1 MHHAP
6 EATPAAWPLSERLS
20 WLKTFRRG
28 VAAHERELC
37 DLASAETG
45 KPRDETLTTDIL
57 PLVSACAWLEKHAK
71 RILKPRGVGGKP
83 MWLLGVR
90 VRIERA
96 PIGRVGIIA
105 TWNYPYSLL
114 GQQLCEALIAGSP
127 DAGNTVAVKPSERCP
142 KSQRRLLELAQEA
155 GLPEGVLK
163 VWHHDRDAGRKLVE
177 EGDLDHV
184 VFTGSTAVGRTIA
197 GALGPRLVPSSL
209 ELSGRDS
216 AIVLA
221 DADVRL
227 AARTIWAAV
236 TLNRGQ
242 TCMAPRRAI
251 VDRAVYP
258 AFVEA
263 LAERARGV
271 EPAPLID
278 ADAAER
284 VRMLI
289 ADAIARGGRDLASS
303 TPDASEGASVRPAA
317 VADCPP
323 DTELFQGSHF
333 GPALAITPAD
343 SQDDAIELHGR
354 CDQRLATSVFTRS
367 PGRHKALAQ
376 RLGSTSVTFNDCIV
390 PTAHPGVPIGG
401 IGPSGWGLTQGA
413 EGLLAMTRPVVVS
426 TTRPR
431 LRLPAGPVE
440 EKRAE
445 QLAAFLRRRY
455 GR

>member
-57 PLVSACAWLEKHAK
+57 PLVSACAWLEKHAI

-83 MWLLGVR
+83 MGLLGVR

-127 DAGNTVAVKPSERCP
+127 DAGNAVAVKPSERCP
-142 KSQRRLLELAQEA
+142 KAQRCLLELAQEA

-197 GALGPRLVPSSL
+197 GALGPRLLPSSL

-258 AFVEA
+258 VFIEA

-271 EPAPLID
+271 D
-278 ADAAER
+278 R
-284 VRMLI
+284 CRRRR
-289 ADAIARGGRDLASS
+289 ARAHAHR
-303 TPDASEGASVRPAA
+303 
-317 VADCPP
+317 
-323 DTELFQGSHF
+323 
-333 GPALAITPAD
+333 
-343 SQDDAIELHGR
+343 R
-354 CDQRLATSVFTRS
+354 CDRPRRAGSRVLN
-367 PGRHKALAQ
+367 PGRE
-376 RLGSTSVTFNDCIV
+376 RGRV
-390 PTAHPGVPIGG
+390 
-401 IGPSGWGLTQGA
+401 GPSGGRRGLPA
-413 EGLLAMTRPVVVS
+413 RHRAVSRLAL
-426 TTRPR
+426 RPR
-431 LRLPAGPVE
+431 GGHHAGG
-440 EKRAE
+440 
-445 QLAAFLRRRY
+445 LS
-455 GR
+455 G

>member
-1 MHHAP
+1 
-6 EATPAAWPLSERLS
+6 LS
-20 WLKTFRRG
+20 WLKAFRRA
-28 VAAHERELC
+28 VATHERDLC
-37 DLASAETG
+37 DLAHAETG
-45 KPRDETLTTDIL
+45 KPRDETLTTDLL
-57 PLVSACAWLEKHAK
+57 PLVSACVWLEKHAK
-71 RILKPRGVGGKP
+71 RALHARRVGAKP

-90 VRIERA
+90 ERIERA

-114 GQQLCEALIAGSP
+114 GQQLCEALVAGGP
-127 DAGNTVAVKPSERCP
+127 DAGNSVVAKPSERCP
-142 KSQRRLLELAQEA
+142 EAQRRLLHLAQDA
-155 GLPEGVLK
+155 GLPEGALT
-163 VWHHDRDAGRKLVE
+163 VWDHERDAGRRLVE
-177 EGDLDHV
+177 EGDLDHL

-197 GALGPRLVPSSL
+197 GALGPRLIPSAL

-221 DADVRL
+221 DADPEL

-251 VDRAVYP
+251 VERAVYP
-258 AFVEA
+258 AFVES
-263 LAERARGV
+263 LAAHARGA
-271 EPAPLID
+271 EPVRLID
-278 ADAAER
+278 ADAADR
-284 VRMLI
+284 VRTLI
-289 ADAIARGGRDLASS
+289 GDAIAAGGRDLDS
-303 TPDASEGASVRPAA
+303 TGQIAAGSGGGLGPAFVRPTA

-323 DTELFQGSHF
+323 GAELFEGSHF
-333 GPALAITPAD
+333 GPALAVTPAD
-343 SQDDAIELHGR
+343 AQDDAVALHER

-367 PGRHKALAQ
+367 PGRHKALAR
-376 RLGSTSVTFNDCIV
+376 RLGSASVTFNDCIV

-426 TTRPR
+426 TTRPK
-431 LRLPAGPVE
+431 LRLPTGPVE
-440 EKRAE
+440 PKRVE
-445 QLAAFLRRRY
+445 QLVAFLRRRY